1 MRWLLTLKSHRT
13 IDNMTEQLHHI
24 RLLAGLEIE
33 SGQNIRRTLERAQ
46 AEQLAAHL
54 AEDLHRHVPEVDQTL
69 LVCAGAIFEPFELM
83 RPGFP
88 VWRTLED
95 LASSTLRERGFAPGL
110 LSLGAH
116 SGRMPDKALPPRSTR
131 LNSSHVAI
139 SYAVFCL

>member
-1 MRWLLTLKSHRT
+1 MMRYSSRADSSLNFRMRHCRSDALAFDIKISPDHRKIKQSDNRT
-13 IDNMTEQLHHI
+13 KQSDNRTRGKPDNMTEQLHHI

-88 VWRTLED
+88 VW
-95 LASSTLRERGFAPGL
+95 
-110 LSLGAH
+110 
-116 SGRMPDKALPPRSTR
+116 
-131 LNSSHVAI
+131 
-139 SYAVFCL
+139 